1 MASYIDRILKAIQES
16 EGGLTTV
23 DVARRA
29 GVSKTTVI
37 KYLSVLKSEG
47 KCEFTEVGPSKL
59 WMTKTSPSE
68 ELQDR
73 SRKMKANGE
82 DNMPLQITDL
92 CGSLSQDATISLSF
106 RLKPR
111 QICALVDHLQRCSRE

>member
-1 MASYIDRILKAIQES
+1 MDRILKAIQDS

-23 DVARRA
+23 DVARHA

-59 WMTKTSPSE
+59 WMAKTASE
-68 ELQDR
+68 KPQDR
-73 SRKMKANGE
+73 PRKMKANGE
-82 DNMPLQITDL
+82 DNVPLQITDL